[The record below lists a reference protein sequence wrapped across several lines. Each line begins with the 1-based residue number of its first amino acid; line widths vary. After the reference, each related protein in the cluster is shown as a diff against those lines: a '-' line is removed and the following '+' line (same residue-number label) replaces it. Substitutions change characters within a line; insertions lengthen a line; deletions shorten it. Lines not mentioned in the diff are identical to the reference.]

1 MPRILT
7 LSLLLLF
14 SGPQEI
20 SLKAQENHPLLP
32 YSICVSVCNG
42 KSYILSDT
50 YETAASSA
58 AKGIEINKTQA
69 DEYIVGHLFRIFCT
83 KGATAGSYK
92 LTPMDPTA
100 RYLYVNGN
108 NLTIET
114 ASSKATE
121 WKWDATNGR
130 FLAGTKTP
138 LLQISTLAFRAY
150 TIPNTNSDVST
161 ETYWLPAEMIK
172 PATYTYSTAMLAL
185 IWKVPSLKYA
195 DLCALQLPENFMKDA
210 SGYKPINPNAV
221 FVTPRLLNLAKNEV
235 CNGICKNFELTDK
248 QPFGIIDSFTAKQAS
263 YIRNAWQDGGW
274 ESIMLPFDVSE
285 EVLPAD
291 YQFDEFHSITPDNK
305 IVRFTEVTSLKAHT
319 PYLMRYTG
327 TPRNTQDTVRF
338 TAKNVTIT
346 PFNPATT
353 SPFKGVYTKRSGV
366 DKFILGIKN
375 GQVIF
380 GIGKTG
386 SYIDPFRAYIEYNQ
400 QQTAMLQMAHH
411 SALPTSATNAT
422 AELLSLRYTGSEL
435 FITLTHPQ
443 PVIIASVQGQIHFQA
458 NLPAG
463 EHRLPALP
471 SGHYIINHNQ
481 IIIP

>member
-14 SGPQEI
+14 SLPQEE

-32 YSICVSVCNG
+32 YSICVSISNN

-50 YETAASSA
+50 NPASGSSA
-58 AKGIEINKTQA
+58 AKGIEIDKTQA
-69 DEYIVGHLFRIFCT
+69 DEYIVGHLFRIFST
-83 KGATAGSYK
+83 KSATAGSYK
-92 LTPMDPTA
+92 LTPMDPSP

-114 ASSKATE
+114 ASNNATE

-130 FLAGTKTP
+130 FMAGTKTP
-138 LLQISTLAFRAY
+138 LLQISTLVFRAY
-150 TIPNTNSDVST
+150 AIPYIGPNVSN

-172 PATYTYSTAMLAL
+172 LETNTYTTAMLAL

-195 DLCALQLPENFMKDA
+195 DLCALQLPVNFMKDA

-221 FVTPRLLNLAKNEV
+221 FVTPHLLNLAKNEV
-235 CNGICKNFELTDK
+235 YNGICKKFELTDR
-248 QPFGIIDSFTAKQAS
+248 QPFGIIDSFTAEEAT
-263 YIRNAWQDGGW
+263 YTRNAWQDGGW
-274 ESIMLPFDVSE
+274 ETIMLPFDVSE
-285 EVLPAD
+285 EILPAD

-327 TPRNTQDTVRF
+327 TPQNTQDTVRF
-338 TAKNVTIT
+338 TAQNVTIT
-346 PFNPATT
+346 PFDPATS

-375 GQVIF
+375 GEVIF
-380 GIGKTG
+380 GIGKSG
-386 SYIDPFRAYIEYNQ
+386 AYIDPFRAYIEYNQ
-400 QQTAMLQMAHH
+400 QQTAILQMAHH
-411 SALPTSATNAT
+411 PALPTSATDMP
-422 AELLSLRYTGSEL
+422 AELLPLRYTGSEL
-435 FITLTHPQ
+435 FITLAHPQ
-443 PVIIASVQGQIHFQA
+443 PVIIVSAQGQIHFQA

-463 EHRLPALP
+463 EHRLPTLP

-481 IIIP
+481 IVIP